1 MKFRWYNGRLGL
13 FFFAAKEIPL
23 GSKYSF
29 VGSQLFCPQNTAVM
43 TGELH
48 VAASYVVR
56 HLGFEAVDID
66 WLLLVV
72 ACAGNCSMSAPP
84 NAFLL

>member
-1 MKFRWYNGRLGL
+1 MVDLD
-13 FFFAAKEIPL
+13 FFFLLQRKFHL
-23 GSKYSF
+23 VQSTTSLDLSSSVLYYYS
-29 VGSQLFCPQNTAVM
+29 NTAVM